1 MHKTIILALM
11 LLINLLPACKKD
23 KAGGGPDNKETKI
36 TTMELAST
44 PSTAVYGSD
53 LVFKIKF
60 EGIGQGDKS
69 VEEYGIVYAAWIS
82 NLSNKIPVKET
93 GTIVLFSDTPVAGKI
108 MEKKATLTFQQF
120 NDANYRAFAR
130 LKDGTYVYGEVKY
143 FASA

>member
-44 PSTAVYGSD
+44 
-53 LVFKIKF
+53 
-60 EGIGQGDKS
+60 
-69 VEEYGIVYAAWIS
+69 
-82 NLSNKIPVKET
+82 
-93 GTIVLFSDTPVAGKI
+93 
-108 MEKKATLTFQQF
+108 MEKKVTLTFQQF

-130 LKDGTYVYGEVKY
+130 LKDGGTYVYGEVKY